1 MRRLPVVI
9 LLGAVIAGLAGVWSV
24 RAGASQ
30 AGFQAPGGYYTS
42 QKEVQAAR
50 LVKDGVP
57 RFALD
62 IITFGIH
69 DGTNFHLDALC
80 HYRVMRDGQWE
91 VFNGH
96 PQK

>member
-57 RFALD
+57 RF
-62 IITFGIH
+62 
-69 DGTNFHLDALC
+69 
-80 HYRVMRDGQWE
+80 E
-91 VFNGH
+91 VEKKPRPCDRQGSRSKSCPVSVPHWPFRLM
-96 PQK
+96 PESL